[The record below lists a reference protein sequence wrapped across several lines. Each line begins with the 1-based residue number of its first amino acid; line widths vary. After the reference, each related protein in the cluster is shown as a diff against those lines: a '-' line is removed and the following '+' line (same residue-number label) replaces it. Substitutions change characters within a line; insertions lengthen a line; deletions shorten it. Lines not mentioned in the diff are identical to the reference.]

1 MAPRTV
7 VEPEEAKARWHAA
20 RNFRLTSNNPA
31 LSGGLD
37 AALGQFKESYRI
49 AASAMTRQGLPVSVG
64 TYVFADST
72 GYLASFRM
80 SDSDHQR
87 ALGELLTAF
96 VSQTY
101 QPTSTLDL

>member
-1 MAPRTV
+1 MV
-7 VEPEEAKARWHAA
+7 DPEEAKARWHAA
-20 RNFRLTSNNPA
+20 RNFRLTGNNPA

-37 AALGQFKESYRI
+37 AALEQFKESYGI

-64 TYVFADST
+64 TGVFTDST
-72 GYLASFRM
+72 GYLASFRL
-80 SDSDHQR
+80 SDSTQQL

-101 QPTSTLDL
+101 QPTSALDK